1 MGWEKAV
8 YFREMFVGLVRK
20 GTKIPNTCSEPI
32 GSNVNTPVGSKSRN
46 LEIKLRVQSTL
57 GPVSGECCQ
66 RN

>member
-20 GTKIPNTCSEPI
+20 GTNTFSEPI

>member
-1 MGWEKAV
+1 MGWEKSGI
-8 YFREMFVGLVRK
+8 FSGNVRRF
-20 GTKIPNTCSEPI
+20 GRARRFPNTCLEPI